1 MSEEQLPE
9 KQDEPEK
16 PLPIIRVE
24 GEGYIT
30 RKNGE
35 VVPFTIQ
42 GEG

>member
-1 MSEEQLPE
+1 MNEEQLPE
-9 KQDEPEK
+9 VQDEPEK

-24 GEGYIT
+24 GTGYIT
-30 RKNGE
+30 RKDGE